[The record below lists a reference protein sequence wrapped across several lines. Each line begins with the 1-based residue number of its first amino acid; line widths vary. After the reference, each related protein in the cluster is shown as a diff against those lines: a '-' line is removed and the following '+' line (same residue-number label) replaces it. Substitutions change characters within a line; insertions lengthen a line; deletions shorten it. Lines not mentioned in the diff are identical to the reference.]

1 MRRNLALALL
11 LISTITL
18 VSCGGSFRRFLY
30 AGPGRDGWQQPDRV
44 VEALALTPG
53 GQVADLGAGGGYF
66 TFRLADAV
74 GPDGKVF
81 AIDVDPDML
90 EYLRER
96 VRSEGI
102 ANVTV
107 VEASYDDARIPE
119 SGADLILTV
128 NTYHHISDR
137 PVYFHQLAESL
148 RPGGRV
154 AIIELDDSSWF
165 RRWFGHNTPAAVI
178 RSEMESAGYRLAA
191 EHDFL
196 DRQSFLVFAA
206 GG

>member
-1 MRRNLALALL
+1 MRRHVALALL
-11 LISTITL
+11 LVSTIAI

-44 VEALALTPG
+44 VEALAVAPG
-53 GQVADLGAGGGYF
+53 ARVADLGAGGGYF

-74 GPDGKVF
+74 GPDGLVF
-81 AIDVDPDML
+81 AIDVDPNML
-90 EYLRER
+90 EYLEER
-96 VRSEGI
+96 VRDEGI
-102 ANVTV
+102 ANVKV
-107 VEASYDDARIPE
+107 VEAAYDDARIPE
-119 SGADLILTV
+119 SGADLVLTV

-137 PVYFHQLAESL
+137 PVYFRQLAGSL

-154 AIIELDDSSWF
+154 AIIELDDGSWF
-165 RRWFGHNTPAAVI
+165 RRWFGHYTDADVI

>member
-1 MRRNLALALL
+1 MRRHLALALL
-11 LISTITL
+11 LVSTLTL

-30 AGPGRDGWQQPDRV
+30 AGPGRDGWQQPERV
-44 VEALALTPG
+44 VEALALAPG
-53 GQVADLGAGGGYF
+53 AQVADLGAGGGYF

-74 GPDGKVF
+74 GPDGRVF
-81 AIDVDPDML
+81 AIDVDPSML
-90 EYLRER
+90 DYLRER
-96 VRSEGI
+96 VDSEGI
-102 ANVTV
+102 ANVKV
-107 VEASYDDARIPE
+107 VEAAYDDGRIPA
-119 SGADLILTV
+119 SGADLVFTV

-137 PVYFHQLAESL
+137 PVYFRQLAGSL

-154 AIIELDDSSWF
+154 AIIELDDGSWF
-165 RRWFGHNTPAAVI
+165 RRWFGHYTTADTI

-206 GG
+206 GS